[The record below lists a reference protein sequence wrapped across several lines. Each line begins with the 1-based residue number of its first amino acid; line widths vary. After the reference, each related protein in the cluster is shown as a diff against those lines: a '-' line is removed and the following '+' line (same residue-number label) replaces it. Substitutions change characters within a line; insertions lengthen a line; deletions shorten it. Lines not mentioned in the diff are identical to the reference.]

1 MKIHDFNHG
10 SPFTICSMTIYVVK
24 IGGHLNIFATLLAVQ
39 STDPLFIDIDRRSPE
54 LPIQIQVLRYMY
66 ILVSGIV
73 MQYIA
78 IVL

>member
-1 MKIHDFNHG
+1 MKIHEINHG
-10 SPFTICSMTIYVVK
+10 PPFTICSMTIYVVK

-39 STDPLFIDIDRRSPE
+39 STDPLFIDRHSPE
-54 LPIQIQVLRYMY
+54 LPIQVLRYMY
-66 ILVSGIV
+66 IVSGIV